1 LSGVDDD
8 DVVLATVERLQR
20 GVGAPR
26 HVHVIAADVG
36 GALQRGA
43 LRVAAREQQQHLQRQ
58 QNPQADVRWPCH
70 PPPRELGSQQLPRKV
85 IWRASLECKKTLQG
99 PGLRPGLHQ
108 GS

>member
-26 HVHVIAADVG
+26 NVHVVATDVG

-43 LRVAAREQQQHLQRQ
+43 LRVGAREQQQHLQRQ

-70 PPPRELGSQQLPRKV
+70 PPARELGSQQLPGKV
-85 IWRASLECKKTLQG
+85 I
-99 PGLRPGLHQ
+99 
-108 GS
+108 

>member
-1 LSGVDDD
+1 
-8 DVVLATVERLQR
+8 VLATVERLQR

-26 HVHVIAADVG
+26 HVHVVAADVG

-43 LRVAAREQQQHLQRQ
+43 LRVGAREQQQHLQRQ

-70 PPPRELGSQQLPRKV
+70 PPRELGSQQLPGKV
-85 IWRASLECKKTLQG
+85 IWRASLECKKTLLG